1 RHDPRRRHERSR
13 CSAVP
18 GPGGTPPPAPG
29 THGPVPCGEE
39 RTPPPRTHRPPR
51 RQARPHRSG
60 GIMTPTAHGRAVL
73 ALDDLL
79 CDVAPETLAAVGDR
93 FPAWYRHQARA
104 ATTQIHTGLQNAAA
118 RGTIDHTAAMP
129 ASQHPGW
136 VRLSV
141 LDSLVRWF
149 AGTADTCIHNPHP
162 SRPQPVMSAAWK
174 PGLVVCG
181 RCTRL

>member
-1 RHDPRRRHERSR
+1 
-13 CSAVP
+13 
-18 GPGGTPPPAPG
+18 
-29 THGPVPCGEE
+29 
-39 RTPPPRTHRPPR
+39 
-51 RQARPHRSG
+51 
-60 GIMTPTAHGRAVL
+60 MTPTAHGRAVL

-93 FPAWYRHQARA
+93 FPAWYRDQARA

-181 RCTRL
+181 RCTRLLGAPPDSEADRTCDACGHVVAGLDAGEPIYPFTVVCGLLMHAAGVCGDCRYWPTAP